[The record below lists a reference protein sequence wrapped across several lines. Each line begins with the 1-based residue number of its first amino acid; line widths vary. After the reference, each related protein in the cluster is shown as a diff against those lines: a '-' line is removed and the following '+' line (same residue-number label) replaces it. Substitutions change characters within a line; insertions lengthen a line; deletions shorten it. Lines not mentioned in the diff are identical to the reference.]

1 MNENI
6 KKSRLLFEIARK
18 QTSMAPTDVV
28 AKNNAISS
36 AKLVAA
42 RGDFDYNRKMAEVEI
57 GNEMLNGK
65 NLTDSV
71 QSVAQYHINEY
82 GEIERESLSL

>member
-18 QTSMAPTDVV
+18 QTPMSAAQVV
-28 AKNNAISS
+28 AGDNAVS
-36 AKLVAA
+36 ASKLAQA

-57 GNEMLNGK
+57 GNEMLSGC
-65 NLTDSV
+65 NLQTSV
-71 QSVAQYHINEY
+71 SHVAARAAEQDY
-82 GEIERESLSL
+82 SLSR